1 MLFRSLAVE
10 LAEERM
16 VVLGRLAPDCD
27 PAALRA
33 GLEVT
38 IELGVLYE
46 DDEHEYVVWQ
56 WRPVE
61 GGR

>member
-1 MLFRSLAVE
+1 MLFRS
-10 LAEERM
+10 
-16 VVLGRLAPDCD
+16 VLGRLAPDCD